1 MGGYCPLSFHMFNL
15 FFFKQKTAYEV
26 LISDWSSDVC
36 SSDLVLRATDEAV
49 MYKRAAKGVA
59 LTHGC
64 EATFMAKPFA
74 DLAGNGFHVHV
85 SFNDAE
91 GNNACA
97 SEEPEG
103 SLLLRQAIG
112 GMKQLLPD
120 GMAIFA
126 PNANSYRRF
135 KANSYAPQAAVRS
148 EEHTSELRH

>member
-1 MGGYCPLSFHMFNL
+1 
-15 FFFKQKTAYEV
+15 
-26 LISDWSSDVC
+26 
-36 SSDLVLRATDEAV
+36 

-126 PNANSYRRF
+126 
-135 KANSYAPQAAVRS
+135 RS
-148 EEHTSELRH
+148 EEHTSELQSLMRISYAVFCLK

>member
-1 MGGYCPLSFHMFNL
+1 
-15 FFFKQKTAYEV
+15 
-26 LISDWSSDVC
+26 
-36 SSDLVLRATDEAV
+36 

-103 SLLLRQAIG
+103 SLLLRQAVG

-126 PNANSYRRF
+126 PNDNSYRRF
-135 KANSYAPQAAVRS
+135 KANSYAPKAAVWGRTAGRRVGTECVSTGRS
-148 EEHTSELRH
+148 RWTQ

>member
-1 MGGYCPLSFHMFNL
+1 MR
-15 FFFKQKTAYEV
+15 
-26 LISDWSSDVC
+26 ISDWSSDVC
-36 SSDLVLRATDEAV
+36 SSDLLPEIEEQAPFLRDLWAACDAQGIPLEGVISEYSPGQIELTLKHRADVLRATDEAV

-97 SEEPEG
+97 SEDRK
-103 SLLLRQAIG
+103 STRL
-112 GMKQLLPD
+112 
-120 GMAIFA
+120 
-126 PNANSYRRF
+126 NS
-135 KANSYAPQAAVRS
+135 S
-148 EEHTSELRH
+148 H

>member
-1 MGGYCPLSFHMFNL
+1 MSTDGRTLALLDAVP
-15 FFFKQKTAYEV
+15 
-26 LISDWSSDVC
+26 ISEYSPGQIELTLKHRAD
-36 SSDLVLRATDEAV
+36 VLRATDEAV

-103 SLLLRQAIG
+103 SLLLRQA
-112 GMKQLLPD
+112 
-120 GMAIFA
+120 
-126 PNANSYRRF
+126 
-135 KANSYAPQAAVRS
+135 RS
-148 EEHTSELRH
+148 EERRVGKECVSTCRSRWSPYH